1 MADGYVQVAADST
14 GKKLQTFANTIS
26 GSDVHAEAVALVDS
40 SGAYISTL
48 PVSVAGNIN
57 VAASTASTGAG
68 NMANGQVAATT
79 TAATL
84 VAARATRRSVTVRN
98 MDSSISAYI
107 GIATVSAT
115 NGMLL
120 KAGESISVDFTG
132 LIQVVSASN
141 SPNVAYL
148 ETYD

>member
-1 MADGYVQVAADST
+1 MADGFITVAPDST
-14 GKKLQTFANTIS
+14 GKSLQTFENTI
-26 GSDVHAEAVALVDS
+26 GGEDVHAEAVALVDS

-48 PVSVAGNIN
+48 PVSIAGNIN
-57 VAASTASTGAG
+57 VSASVATGAA

-84 VAARATRRSVTVRN
+84 VSARATRRSVTVRN

-107 GIATVSAT
+107 GIATVSAG

-120 KAGESISVDFTG
+120 KAGESISIDYTG